1 MNDEADFS
9 TGTAL
14 YYPCIHPRD
23 IHAVKAA
30 LLFLGQG
37 PSHCARCGGERGH
50 VQDDEEEARVLTEC
64 DLLVST
70 KPGPH
75 EDAAACAD
83 RCWRWAVSSAAGHAR
98 TPHLSR
104 ARLRPAFRLYSRP
117 VTSTPPAA

>member
-30 LLFLGQG
+30 LLFWDRVRRIV
-37 PSHCARCGGERGH
+37 PDAAVNEGH
-50 VQDDEEEARVLTEC
+50 VQDDEDEARVLTEC

-70 KPGPH
+70 RRITI
-75 EDAAACAD
+75 C
-83 RCWRWAVSSAAGHAR
+83 S
-98 TPHLSR
+98 LSR
-104 ARLRPAFRLYSRP
+104 RSSVSRVRWCASGDGRRRLS
-117 VTSTPPAA
+117 